1 MDYGAFFKENLQNIQ
16 REGRYRIFANLER
29 CAQDFPY
36 AFIHKAGTTSRV
48 VIWCANDYL
57 GMGQNEKVLQA
68 MRLAAT
74 KVGAGAGG
82 TRNISGTNHHHVLL
96 EGELADLHDKD
107 AALLF
112 SSGYVANEA
121 SMSALGRYLPNCVIF
136 SDAHNHASIIQ
147 GIRNSGAKKEIF
159 RHNDLGDLRQ
169 RLQAYPRE
177 QAKLIVFESVY
188 SMDGDIA
195 PIEGI
200 CDLAEAY
207 HALSFID
214 EVHAVGMY
222 GYKGGGMAQAQGQ
235 SGRID
240 IIEGTL
246 GKAFGVAGGYIAGSV
261 ESVDFIRSVAA
272 GFIFTTA
279 MPPPVAA
286 AALASVK
293 HLKYSATER
302 TAHQEVVALVK
313 YKLSQADLPLLSSPS
328 HILPIWVGDAHRC
341 KLIADYLLEKHAI
354 YVQPINYPTVPKGA
368 ERLRLTP
375 SPLHTLDMI
384 EHLVE
389 ALKDT
394 WRTLDLPLKAND
406 CIEEALCGYMD

>member
-1 MDYGAFFKENLQNIQ
+1 MDYSAFFKDTLSHIKK
-16 REGRYRIFANLER
+16 EGRYRIFANLER

-36 AFIHKAGTTSRV
+36 AFIHKSGTTSRV
-48 VIWCANDYL
+48 VVWCANDYL

-68 MRLAAT
+68 MCLAAT
-74 KVGAGAGG
+74 RVGAGAGG
-82 TRNISGTNHHHVLL
+82 TRNISGTNHDHVLL
-96 EGELADLHDKD
+96 EKELADLHDKEV
-107 AALLF
+107 ALLF

-121 SMSALGRYLPNCVIF
+121 SISALGRYLPNCVIF

-159 RHNDLGDLRQ
+159 RHNDVQDLRQ

-207 HALSFID
+207 QALSFID

-240 IIEGTL
+240 FIQGTL
-246 GKAFGVAGGYIAGSV
+246 GKAFGVAGGYIAGSA
-261 ESVDFIRSVAA
+261 ESVDFIRSVAS

-279 MPPPVAA
+279 IPPPVAA
-286 AALASVK
+286 AALASVR
-293 HLKYSATER
+293 HLKYSSTER
-302 TAHQEVVALVK
+302 KTHQEIVEVVK
-313 YKLSQADLPLLSSPS
+313 YKLSQAGLPLMPSPS
-328 HILPIWVGDAHRC
+328 HIVPIWIGDARRC
-341 KLIADYLLEKHAI
+341 KLVADYLLEKHAI
-354 YVQPINYPTVPKGA
+354 YVQPINYPTVPKRT
-368 ERLRLTP
+368 ERIRITP
-375 SPLHTLDMI
+375 SPLHTLAMVDA
-384 EHLVE
+384 LVE
-389 ALKDT
+389 GLKDA
-394 WRTLDLPLKAND
+394 WKALDLYTD
-406 CIEEALCGYMD
+406 ALVAV